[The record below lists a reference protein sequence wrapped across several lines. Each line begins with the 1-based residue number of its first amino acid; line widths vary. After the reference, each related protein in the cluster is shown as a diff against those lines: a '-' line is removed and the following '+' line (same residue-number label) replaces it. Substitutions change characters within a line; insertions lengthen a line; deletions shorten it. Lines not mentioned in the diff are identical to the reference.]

1 LNINVQK
8 ATLTFCNKINL
19 SNDKIIIDPSLSSF
33 FSLKDILR
41 YKSLL
46 GNLAKRDFLV
56 RYKQA
61 FAGIIWALIK
71 PLTNILV
78 FGYIASKINN
88 TDNTATN
95 FVYVASAMLLWQL
108 FSSVFNDVSNSIIGN
123 ANLFSKVY
131 FPKIIIPLSTILVCL
146 VDFFISLIILI
157 VLFIISGQ
165 TIHWQIILAP
175 LFIALTIIN
184 GFGIGLYFAT
194 INVKYRDVKFIVPVI
209 IQFGMYV
216 TPVIFST
223 SFYLERLNNLP
234 EYLHWLKWL
243 FCLNPMV
250 GAIDGFKYALF
261 GDSIIYDTP
270 YFFVSISV
278 SFLFLIIGLKY
289 FYKFEKNFVD
299 YI

>member
-1 LNINVQK
+1 M
-8 ATLTFCNKINL
+8 NK
-19 SNDKIIIDPSLSSF
+19 DKIIIDSNLSSF
-33 FSLKDILR
+33 FSLKDVLK

-46 GNLAKRDFLV
+46 NNLAKRDFLV

-61 FAGIIWALIK
+61 FAGILWALLK
-71 PLTNILV
+71 PLISILV
-78 FGYIASKINN
+78 FGYISSKINN
-88 TDNTATN
+88 TENTATN

-123 ANLFSKVY
+123 SNLFSKVY

-146 VDFFISLIILI
+146 VDFLISLIILI

-165 TIHWQIILAP
+165 SIHWQIILAP
-175 LFIALTIIN
+175 LFIILTLIN

-209 IQFGMYV
+209 LQFGMYV

-223 SFYLERLNNLP
+223 KYYLDRMP
-234 EYLHWLKWL
+234 EWLHWL

-261 GDSIIYDTP
+261 GGDSIYNIS
-270 YFFVSISV
+270 YFILSICV
-278 SFLFLIIGLKY
+278 SFLFLFIGVKY
-289 FYKFEKNFVD
+289 FYKFERSFVD

>member
-1 LNINVQK
+1 MNQ
-8 ATLTFCNKINL
+8 
-19 SNDKIIIDPSLSSF
+19 DKIIIDSNLNSY
-33 FSLKDILR
+33 FSLKDVLK

-46 GNLAKRDFLV
+46 GNLARRDFLV

-61 FAGIIWALIK
+61 FAGIMWALIK
-71 PLTNILV
+71 PLMNILV
-78 FGYIASKINN
+78 FGYISSKITN
-88 TDNTATN
+88 TGNTATN

-123 ANLFSKVY
+123 SNLFSKVY
-131 FPKIIIPLSTILVCL
+131 FPKIVIPLSTILVCL
-146 VDFFISLIILI
+146 VDFLISLVILI
-157 VLFIISGQ
+157 VLFIIAGQ
-165 TIHWQIILAP
+165 TIHWHIILAP
-175 LFIALTIIN
+175 LFILLTLIN

-209 IQFGMYV
+209 LQFGMYV

-223 SFYLERLNNLP
+223 RYYLDRLP
-234 EYLHWLKWL
+234 EWLHWL

-261 GDSIIYDTP
+261 GGDAIYNLN
-270 YFFVSISV
+270 YFIVSVCV
-278 SFLFLIIGLKY
+278 SFLFLFIGIKY
-289 FYKFEKNFVD
+289 FYKFERSFVD